1 MREYTV
7 KNSLYM
13 TELQWVVIVND
24 IMHSEL
30 AVYTTELQWI
40 DIVNDIMHIELAVY
54 MTECTLHCKCI

>member
-13 TELQWVVIVND
+13 TELKWVDTVND

-54 MTECTLHCKCI
+54 MTECTLHCQCI

>member
-1 MREYTV
+1 M
-7 KNSLYM
+7 YM
-13 TELQWVVIVND
+13 TELKWVDTVND

-54 MTECTLHCKCI
+54 MTECTLHCQCI